1 MHTHDTDRSQRLR
14 DAALARALRLRDE
27 ALDRGWRVLIAA
39 ARRLLLR
46 TPRLRRRAAGP
57 LRRA

>member
-1 MHTHDTDRSQRLR
+1 MHTHDADRSQRLR
-14 DAALARALRLRDE
+14 DAALARALRLRGE
-27 ALDRGWRVLIAA
+27 ALDQGWSVLIAA

-46 TPRLRRRAAGP
+46 AARSRRAAPGP